1 MSVVVFAEQWEGKFK
16 KTTFEA
22 VSYGRRVA
30 DMLGVPTVAVVI
42 GSLDDDAAQL
52 ATYGASKVVHF
63 AASSL
68 NSFDSSAFASALKEV
83 AVSEGAQTVVV
94 SGTSNGKL
102 RP

>member
-42 GSLDDDAAQL
+42 GSCDEDTAQL
-52 ATYGASKVVHF
+52 ATYGANKVVHF

-68 NSFDSSAFASALKEV
+68 NY
-83 AVSEGAQTVVV
+83 
-94 SGTSNGKL
+94 
-102 RP
+102 